1 MNAHIIS
8 IGDELLIGQTVNSNA
23 SFIGNALTDIQ
34 IKVAKISV
42 VGDDEED
49 IVTEIK
55 EAFDKVD
62 LIVVTGGL
70 GPTHDDVTRE
80 AVIKYFGT
88 ELIKSDAVLE
98 DIRNRFTRL
107 GREVTSVNEDQ
118 AMVPL
123 IGRVIRNYH
132 GTAPGYWIDQKGKIL
147 VVMPGVPFEMK
158 AMMNEYV
165 IEHLKEIVEPIL
177 KSFTK
182 KHTLLTTGI
191 PESTL
196 YEKLGDLN
204 ELLGDAKLAFLPSQ
218 FGVKLRIT
226 LTEANEEIANN
237 KISEIEQRIR
247 GLVGRFIYG
256 RGDEKL
262 YEVVARLLTSR
273 GLTISVAES
282 CTGGYIS
289 NLLTNVSGSSK
300 YFERAIVSYSTAAK
314 VEMLKVDE
322 DLIAKHGSV
331 SLEVARQM
339 ADGVRAISMTD
350 IGISVTG
357 IMGPLGGTSS
367 KSVGT
372 VFIGFCDEK
381 VCTAQKF
388 QFGDDRILNKQRTAQ
403 TVLDMIRKYILG
415 IPFDA

>member
-23 SFIGNALTDIQ
+23 SFIGNALSDIQ
-34 IKVAKISV
+34 IKVIKISV
-42 VGDDEED
+42 IGDDKSVLINEFKEALDNAD
-49 IVTEIK
+49 IVIT
-55 EAFDKVD
+55 
-62 LIVVTGGL
+62 TGGL
-70 GPTHDDVTRE
+70 GPTHDDLTRE
-80 AVIKYFGT
+80 AVIDFFNT
-88 ELIKSDAVLE
+88 ELVKSDAVLE
-98 DIRNRFTRL
+98 DIKERFARL
-107 GREVTSVNEDQ
+107 GRTVTRINEDQ
-118 AMVPL
+118 AMVPK

-132 GTAPGYWIDQKGKIL
+132 GTAPGYWIVQDGKIFI
-147 VVMPGVPFEMK
+147 VMPGVPFEMK
-158 AMMNEYV
+158 AMMEEFV
-165 IEHLKEIVEPIL
+165 IDHLKEIIEPQL

-182 KHTLLTTGI
+182 NRTLLTTGI

-226 LTEANEEIANN
+226 VTESNEELATN
-237 KISEIEQRIR
+237 KLLEIEQRIR

-256 RGDEKL
+256 KGNEEL
-262 YEVVARLLTSR
+262 FEVVARLLTSR
-273 GLTISVAES
+273 GLTIAIAES
-282 CTGGYIS
+282 CTGGHIS

-300 YFERAIVSYSTAAK
+300 YFERGIVTYSNAAK

-322 DLIAKHGSV
+322 EIIAKYGSV
-331 SLEVARQM
+331 SLEVSRQM
-339 ADGVRAISMTD
+339 ADGIRAISMTD
-350 IGISVTG
+350 IGIAVTG

-367 KSVGT
+367 KPVGT

-388 QFGDDRILNKQRTAQ
+388 QFGDDRLLNKQRTSQ
-403 TVLDMIRKYILG
+403 TVLEIIRKYILG
-415 IPFDA
+415 IPFDE